1 MVTQTADNARN
12 LPVAVCRALKVR
24 TREGLAWELIVD
36 KCPLCGLKHAH
47 GGGVGPQPSYGE
59 RSAHCAD
66 RNQRGDYELVP
77 VGGAA

>member
-1 MVTQTADNARN
+1 MVTQTPDSARN

-36 KCPLCGLKHAH
+36 TCPLCGLKHRH
-47 GGGVGPQPSYGE
+47 GGGTGEQPSYGD

-66 RNQRGDYELVP
+66 RDRRTGYELVP
-77 VGGAA
+77 VGGAQ